1 VTVGSASAPDELV
14 VVGAGSA
21 DGVGSAV
28 VVVGSA
34 AKGVVD
40 VGVGTSAAASRVLVA
55 SRAGGEV
62 VVTEPPLKIFAA
74 GVVYA
79 AAGEL
84 AEGPPSPYVV
94 LSVSDGAVRLNGGR
108 SPYGLLELTGGGV
121 KVRMVPG
128 ALPHVGRPVLLEY
141 PPVVPFPPVQ
151 LPLLRPNLMLSISRS
166 GVAVSAPSQLK
177 TKEKVLAEEV
187 IWNSNPVM
195 VQALAV
201 DKEPIVARV
210 PSSFDTVKV
219 HPSGVSP
226 EAGTLYANE
235 YQ

>member
-1 VTVGSASAPDELV
+1 
-14 VVGAGSA
+14 
-21 DGVGSAV
+21 
-28 VVVGSA
+28 
-34 AKGVVD
+34 
-40 VGVGTSAAASRVLVA
+40 
-55 SRAGGEV
+55 
-62 VVTEPPLKIFAA
+62 
-74 GVVYA
+74 
-79 AAGEL
+79 
-84 AEGPPSPYVV
+84 
-94 LSVSDGAVRLNGGR
+94 
-108 SPYGLLELTGGGV
+108 
-121 KVRMVPG
+121 
-128 ALPHVGRPVLLEY
+128 
-141 PPVVPFPPVQ
+141 
-151 LPLLRPNLMLSISRS
+151 MLSISRS
-166 GVAVSAPSQLK
+166 GDAVSAPSQLK